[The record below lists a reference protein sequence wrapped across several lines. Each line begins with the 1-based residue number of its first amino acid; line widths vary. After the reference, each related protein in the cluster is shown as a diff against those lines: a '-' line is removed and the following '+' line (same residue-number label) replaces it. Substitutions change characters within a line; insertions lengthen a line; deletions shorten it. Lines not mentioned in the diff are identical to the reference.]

1 MPTNTTLSIFD
12 RVTQVGDE
20 PLRPDVARYILR
32 WGFNSE
38 DQARVSELLAKLKAE
53 TITAE
58 ERHELEEFNRVNHLL
73 TMLKSKARQ
82 ALHVPPG
89 G

>member
-12 RVTQVGDE
+12 RVTQVADE
-20 PLRPDVARYILR
+20 PLRPDVAKYILR
-32 WGFNSE
+32 WGFNAQ
-38 DQARVSELLAKLKAE
+38 DQARVSELLAKLKADD
-53 TITAE
+53 ITDE

-82 ALHVPPG
+82 ALHVSPG
-89 G
+89 